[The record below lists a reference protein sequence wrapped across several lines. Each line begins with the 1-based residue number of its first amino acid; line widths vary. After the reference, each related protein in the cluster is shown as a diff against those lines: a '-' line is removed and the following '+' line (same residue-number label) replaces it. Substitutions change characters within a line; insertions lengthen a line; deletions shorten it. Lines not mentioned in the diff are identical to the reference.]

1 MKIVA
6 NSDKFLEAQRN
17 FNVVPMARVATQYEK
32 NLQKI
37 FSEDKVTLETDT
49 YKLKAYQKE
58 IGDFEVSSLIN
69 RQFLQ
74 LEDLQI
80 GTIGD
85 SKKNSIYQGQIK
97 DGLAHGI
104 GRVASAQFGIY
115 EGMWADG
122 MPAGFG
128 AAVDQHSN
136 HYEGIVSFKK
146 SDSTILCDGEGT
158 YNREGNSIKGTYGKG
173 NLKIAD
179 DKDQ

>member
-17 FNVVPMARVATQYEK
+17 FNIVPMARVATQYEK

-37 FSEDKVTLETDT
+37 FSEDKITLEKDT

-80 GTIGD
+80 GTISMLTGQKG
-85 SKKNSIYQGQIK
+85 SVYQGQIK
-97 DGLAHGI
+97 DGKASGI
-104 GRVASAQFGIY
+104 GRVASAKYGIY
-115 EGMWADG
+115 EGMWVDG
-122 MPAGFG
+122 
-128 AAVDQHSN
+128 
-136 HYEGIVSFKK
+136 
-146 SDSTILCDGEGT
+146 
-158 YNREGNSIKGTYGKG
+158 
-173 NLKIAD
+173 
-179 DKDQ
+179 